1 MSNWITQALESL
13 PDELKQFIEVDDEG
27 KQITIKMQ
35 NDVVSDVGVV
45 GVQVGELIHLPL
57 LLIQFLNKEYPCRE
71 NSLTV
76 TKLQEAQHW
85 DRARTRDREQRGVEG
100 KNAA

>member
-1 MSNWITQALESL
+1 MSNWITSALESL
-13 PDELKQFIEVDDEG
+13 PDELKQFIKVDEKG
-27 KQITIKMQ
+27 TQITIKMQ

-45 GVQVGELIHLPL
+45 GCQVGELIELPL
-57 LLIQFLNKEYPCRE
+57 RLIQFLNKKFPCRE

-85 DRARTRDREQRGVEG
+85 DAARTRDRMARGVAGFNKE
-100 KNAA
+100 